1 MNNKMLHFIYVSYRT
16 PSTEE
21 TGKSEGI
28 YESVNASAVKYKQLS
43 RVESEDIAWIEFTES
58 SIGCVKH
65 LLCGRVQD
73 IYVAFA

>member
-1 MNNKMLHFIYVSYRT
+1 
-16 PSTEE
+16 
-21 TGKSEGI
+21 
-28 YESVNASAVKYKQLS
+28 VNASAVKYKQLS